1 MDVMD
6 THMKWREQH
15 QKTVPLLVGDMEA
28 WTHGKYSPTWYS
40 LVAKNR
46 RIKRDVGDS

>member
-1 MDVMD
+1 MD

-28 WTHGKYSPTWYS
+28 WRLGRMGNILPRGT
-40 LVAKNR
+40 V
-46 RIKRDVGDS
+46 